1 MMKTNEVLAKLNL
14 NIDLSMEEAEH
25 IMDYITTSATE
36 NEIAMFLIRMNI
48 KGVTSKELAG
58 MAISMRKSMIS
69 IHPKVKGP
77 LLDCCGTGGD
87 GIVMN
92 KQGP

>member
-1 MMKTNEVLAKLNL
+1 MNVKQIMAKLNT

-36 NEIAMFLIRMNI
+36 NEVRMFLIRMNI
-48 KGVTSKELAG
+48 KGSTAEELAG

-69 IHPKVKGP
+69 INPKVKGP
-77 LLDCCGTGGD
+77 LCDVCGTGGG
-87 GIVMN
+87 GIV
-92 KQGP
+92 KR

>member
-1 MMKTNEVLAKLNL
+1 MEIKEIFSKLNL

-25 IMDYITTSATE
+25 IMDFIMTSATE

-58 MAISMRKSMIS
+58 MATSMRKSMIS
-69 IHPKVKGP
+69 IHPKAKDIH
-77 LLDCCGTGGD
+77 DCCGTGGD
-87 GIVMN
+87 YILGEV
-92 KQGP
+92 K